1 MWTDHPLPP
10 KYYHLRQ
17 LSALSGALEG
27 EGNVE
32 RLDNGAELLVGA
44 LSGDLLRHE
53 LAEHCD
59 HREAAVLELLE
70 LLLTE
75 LLDRLRLESQEG
87 GDLSR
92 LLGVVLL
99 VDSELVD
106 ADHRND
112 LEPRTT
118 KGVNQKAEPTT
129 PTKGVNQKAHTQK
142 GNDEVTGGNTRHQ
155 CDTRQSVTRVKVW
168 RVCVWGGEGKLREL
182 LQNL

>member
-1 MWTDHPLPP
+1 MNPLPP

-112 LEPRTT
+112 LEPTTTT
-118 KGVNQKAEPTT
+118 KGVNQKATT
-129 PTKGVNQKAHTQK
+129 TTKGVNQKAHTKK
-142 GNDEVTGGNTRHQ
+142 GNDEVTGETHGI
-155 CDTRQSVTRVKVW
+155 SVKRVKV
-168 RVCVWGGEGKLREL
+168 
-182 LQNL
+182 